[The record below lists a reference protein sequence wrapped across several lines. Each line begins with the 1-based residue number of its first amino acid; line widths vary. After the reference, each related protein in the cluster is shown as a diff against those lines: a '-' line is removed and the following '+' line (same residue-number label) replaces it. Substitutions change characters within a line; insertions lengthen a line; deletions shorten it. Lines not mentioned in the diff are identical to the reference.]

1 VLGNVREFEQKAF
14 DEMPLAEKRAAL
26 LLKEGKKAEASKE
39 LSRFSKDFAA
49 ATVQRWK
56 EMEIRFWEMFGRGF

>member
-1 VLGNVREFEQKAF
+1 
-14 DEMPLAEKRAAL
+14 MPLAEKRAAL